1 MRWNWAYDR
10 EHLIG
15 KKLCK
20 NKNKNLRAI
29 LQFQN
34 LLHVPMMSEHAWGH
48 HLNDFSSTSG
58 VYFLNY

>member
-1 MRWNWAYDR
+1 L
-10 EHLIG
+10 E